1 VKIICRRTQDGLV
14 PVSMAQAELLMKIP
28 AGQDVTVDVIRTR
41 NIGHHRKFFELL
53 RQSFDM
59 QETFTT
65 MKQWR
70 AIVTVAA
77 GYCDIVADSGGKA
90 IAVPQ
95 SISFA
100 NMDQTA
106 FDQFYKDVIDIICER
121 YVNATPDELMK
132 IMEFL

>member
-1 VKIICRRTQDGLV
+1 MKIICRRTAEGLL
-14 PVSMAQAELLMKIP
+14 PVDMAQAELMMKIP

-41 NIGHHRKFFELL
+41 NIGHHRKFFALVK
-53 RQSFDM
+53 QSFEM
-59 QETFTT
+59 QEQFTT

-70 AIVTVAA
+70 AIITVAA
-77 GYCDIVADSGGKA
+77 GYCDIVAGSDNKM

-100 NMDQTA
+100 NMDQTE
-106 FDQFYKDVIDIICER
+106 FDDFYKDIIDIICER
-121 YVNATPDELMK
+121 YINATTDELMQ